1 MSLDNGI
8 LGLIVVIIGM
18 LGELIF
24 NLFGENI
31 ENKELIKNR
40 IRQSL
45 IVGILLT
52 IVWALFFAY
61 FNKNR
66 VELLSGEENKIL
78 LYIFVSASII
88 TYIIEVCSTLI
99 HRIILKC
106 SSKKNKKNES
116 HESVGYLS
124 NFLTSILLGVVIIFL
139 IKPIFNFVSPK
150 IPKSV
155 TIEDSIILIENKE
168 YILPKNT
175 RFELNYV
182 SVNPGGKNPELYEY
196 KYDNTEY
203 VLEKGTIINL
213 FKNSELHKKEPD
225 KIVFQKNNQ
234 YADAKIVTN
243 ENTVI
248 QLKKDLNVSL
258 KSDVRVKI
266 NNIDLI
272 TFYVSFNFIVVTLL
286 LIMYHT
292 LNVVDWNYLKNLLK
306 INRRQ

>member
-8 LGLIVVIIGM
+8 LGLIAVLIGM

-31 ENKELIKNR
+31 ENKELIKKR
-40 IRQSL
+40 IRHSL
-45 IVGILLT
+45 IVGIFLT
-52 IVWALFFAY
+52 IVWALIFAY

-78 LYIFVSASII
+78 LYIFVSVSII
-88 TYIIEVCSTLI
+88 TYIIEVFSTLI

-106 SSKKNKKNES
+106 SSKENKKNKS
-116 HESVGYLS
+116 HESVGYLA
-124 NFLTSILLGVVIIFL
+124 NFLTSIILGVVIFFL
-139 IKPIFNFVSPK
+139 IKPISNFVSPK

-155 TIEDSIILIENKE
+155 TIEDSIVLIDNKE

-182 SVNPGGKNPELYEY
+182 SDNPGGKDHELYEY

-213 FKNSELHKKEPD
+213 FENSELHKKEPD
-225 KIVFQKNNQ
+225 KIVFQNNNNQ

-248 QLKKDLNVSL
+248 KLKKDLNVSL

-272 TFYVSFNFIVVTLL
+272 TFYVAFNFIVVTLL

-292 LNVVDWNYLKNLLK
+292 LYVVDWNYLKNLLK
-306 INRRQ
+306 IN